1 MTEIYTWIKDILL
14 TIITLNFFQILIP
27 DSSIAKYLRFIFSLI
42 VLAVMVEPL
51 VLLLDRF
58 CILA

>member
-58 CILA
+58 GILA

>member
-1 MTEIYTWIKDILL
+1 MTEIYIWIKDILL

-27 DSSIAKYLRFIFSLI
+27 DSSMAKYLRFIFSLI

-58 CILA
+58 GILA

>member
-27 DSSIAKYLRFIFSLI
+27 DSSMAKYLRFIFSLI
-42 VLAVMVEPL
+42 VLAVMGEPL

-58 CILA
+58 GILA

>member
-27 DSSIAKYLRFIFSLI
+27 DSSMAKYLRFIFSLI

-58 CILA
+58 GILA

>member
-27 DSSIAKYLRFIFSLI
+27 DSSIAKYLRFIFSLN

-58 CILA
+58 GILA

>member
-14 TIITLNFFQILIP
+14 TIIALNFFQILIP
-27 DSSIAKYLRFIFSLI
+27 DSSMAKYLRFIFSLI

-58 CILA
+58 GILA

>member
-14 TIITLNFFQILIP
+14 TIITLNLFQILIP
-27 DSSIAKYLRFIFSLI
+27 DSSMAKYLRFIFSLI

-58 CILA
+58 GILA

>member
-14 TIITLNFFQILIP
+14 TMITLNFFQILIP
-27 DSSIAKYLRFIFSLI
+27 DSSMAKYLRFIFSLI

-58 CILA
+58 GILA